1 MSSPTHPT
9 PSDIDEEY
17 AFTSAN
23 ILDYTST
30 LPNYFPTIPGNIS
43 SHFLEN
49 SKNDEIPP
57 VFLPF
62 YNNLYMEVM
71 QAYDATNE
79 LPIPLFQTIIALP
92 TILSPSLVLSLS
104 PMFDSQDFLPP
115 EEISPP
121 KDAETPVESSIPVS
135 ASSSIG
141 SSSPVS
147 KPVPEEPNESDAYL
161 WK

>member
-9 PSDIDEEY
+9 PFDEEY
-17 AFTSAN
+17 AFPSAN
-23 ILDYTST
+23 ILDYTSI
-30 LPNYFPTIPGNIS
+30 LPNYFPAIPGNIS
-43 SHFLEN
+43 SDFLEN

-57 VFLPF
+57 VFSPF

-92 TILSPSLVLSLS
+92 TILPPSLVLSLS
-104 PMFDSQDFLPP
+104 PMFDSQDFFPP

-121 KDAETPVESSIPVS
+121 KDAETPVESSILVS

-141 SSSPVS
+141 SSSPVRS
-147 KPVPEEPNESDAYL
+147 HHHQTIPLMSL
-161 WK
+161 SLQS